1 VHEIAT
7 FNAYR
12 YGTCGTS
19 TRYGE
24 QTMTLFAQYFVTG
37 IVTGCFLILATI
49 GFSLTRRVEGFL
61 NIAHAELLG
70 VSAFVTWGLNVKA
83 SWSFLPAAIFA
94 IVFTAI
100 VGFLVGR
107 LFYDPIRKLGPA
119 VLLIS
124 SVGVAY
130 VIGGSVDALVG
141 TGIRTL
147 NIPLATTYKF
157 FGVRITDYQMIVVAL
172 AALTGLSLA
181 IFMTKTKTGLAI
193 SAMADNPGLAASRGI
208 DVIQTS
214 RATWLLSSGLAGL
227 AGVMLALV
235 ATLSTDLAFHQI
247 LQILAVAIL
256 AGLGSLYS
264 VMLAGLIVGIAMD
277 MSVFWIPAGYRPLI
291 AFAVVIL
298 VLLVRPEGLA
308 GKRSK

>member
-1 VHEIAT
+1 
-7 FNAYR
+7 
-12 YGTCGTS
+12 
-19 TRYGE
+19 
-24 QTMTLFAQYFVTG
+24 MTLIAQYFVTG

-70 VSAFVTWGLNVKA
+70 VSAFVTWGLNVKMG
-83 SWSFLPAAIFA
+83 WPFLPAGLFA
-94 IVFTAI
+94 IVFTAFFGLI
-100 VGFLVGR
+100 VGRIV
-107 LFYDPIRKLGPA
+107 YDPIRKLGPA

-141 TGIRTL
+141 TGIRSL
-147 NIPLATTYKF
+147 NIPLATTYRF

-193 SAMADNPGLAASRGI
+193 RAMSDNPGLAASRGV
-208 DVIQTS
+208 DVQQTS
-214 RATWLLSSGLAGL
+214 RATWLLASGLAGL
-227 AGVMLALV
+227 AGVMLALI
-235 ATLSTDLAFHQI
+235 ATLSTDIAFHQI

-264 VMLAGLIVGIAMD
+264 VLLAGLIVGVAMD
-277 MSVFWIPAGYRPLI
+277 MSVYFIPAGYRPLI
-291 AFAVVIL
+291 AFAVVII
-298 VLLVRPEGLA
+298 VLFLRPEGLS
-308 GKRSK
+308 GRKSK

>member
-1 VHEIAT
+1 
-7 FNAYR
+7 
-12 YGTCGTS
+12 
-19 TRYGE
+19 
-24 QTMTLFAQYFVTG
+24 MTLLAQYLITG

-83 SWSFLPAAIFA
+83 GWPFLPSGLLA
-94 IVFTAI
+94 IVFTAVI
-100 VGFLVGR
+100 GLIVGR

-157 FGVRITDYQMIVVAL
+157 FGVRITDYQMVVVAL

-181 IFMTKTKTGLAI
+181 VFMTKTKTGLAI
-193 SAMADNPGLAASRGI
+193 RAMADNLGLAASRGI
-208 DVIQTS
+208 DVLQTS
-214 RATWLLSSGLAGL
+214 RATWLISSGLAGL
-227 AGVMLALV
+227 AGVMLALI
-235 ATLSTDLAFHQI
+235 ATLSTDIAFHQI

-264 VMLAGLIVGIAMD
+264 VILAGLIVGIAMD
-277 MSVFWIPAGYRPLI
+277 MSVYFIPAGYRPLI
-291 AFAVVIL
+291 AFTVVII
-298 VLLVRPEGLA
+298 VLLVRPEGLS
-308 GKRSK
+308 GRSNK